1 MVAVQEDSANLFEV
15 LTNSIVTD
23 PEAPAL
29 D

>member
-15 LTNSIVTD
+15 PTNSIVTD
-23 PEAPAL
+23 PKAPAL